1 MKKSIYI
8 ATFSLFTIICIIS
21 CNKQKVNLG
30 IPVVINVPHRAPYID
45 SIKSF
50 LKATLKS
57 SDYESIDFEKWH
69 TSKDAAHWYTR
80 IALKN
85 KLSENEFVLLQTDT
99 IGTTVKGKFVRL
111 HPKFNEQHQLIG
123 AIELWSLDRNEYF
136 ISDIENGYIKEWH
149 INNSAKEESFP
160 VPYDQ
165 LPEVIVYGRPNSNSG
180 FTYDTYLALQ
190 SMFEGGKGATQYPGG
205 TLYGNTSSY
214 NGGGSSSSGSPTG
227 NYNSGNGSDPHADF
241 YANIESSPLKPGIN
255 LNSWLKCFTNIPDA
269 GANCFIT
276 ICADMPVDDDPSVSL
291 NLYTGATGHCFLKLT
306 KTNGSQS
313 VTQYIGFTAQDAMQA
328 VIHGD
333 EFVPAKIVD
342 NASHKYDASISM
354 AVSPEGFQV
363 ALDKMKFLSNI
374 QQPYSI
380 TLFDCLDYDLAVFNS
395 VRGNDPLQLPK
406 NYSSGNTYDVIST
419 GQRFYQM
426 LEDMKL
432 SGDSEAPNIW
442 LGNGAPNFAGVSH
455 GACQ

>member
-1 MKKSIYI
+1 MKKVNHTLAFLI
-8 ATFSLFTIICIIS
+8 FSFAIITS
-21 CNKQKVNLG
+21 CNKQKIESSFPPIIHL
-30 IPVVINVPHRAPYID
+30 PVHSPYID
-45 SIKSF
+45 TISHF
-50 LKATLKS
+50 LKTALTTS
-57 SDYESIDFEKWH
+57 EYESIDFEQWH
-69 TSKDAAHWYTR
+69 ISKDKPHWYAR

-85 KLSENEFVLLQTDT
+85 KPGESEFVLLQTDT
-99 IGTTVKGKFVRL
+99 LGTSVKGKFVRL

-123 AIELWSLDRNEYF
+123 TIELWSLDRKEYF
-136 ISDIENGYIKEWH
+136 ISDIKNGYVTDWH
-149 INNSAKEESFP
+149 ISASAKEESFA

-190 SMFEGGKGATQYPGG
+190 GMFEGGKGATQYPGG
-205 TLYGNTSSY
+205 TLYSSTSSY
-214 NGGGSSSSGSPTG
+214 NGGGSSSGSSTG
-227 NYNSGNGSDPHADF
+227 NSNGNNGSDPHADF
-241 YANIESSPLKPGIN
+241 YANIESSPLKPGID
-255 LNSWLKCFTNIPDA
+255 LNSWLKCFTNIPDE
-269 GANCFIT
+269 GANCSIT

-291 NLYTGATGHCFLKLT
+291 NLYNGATGHCFLKLT
-306 KTNGSQS
+306 KTNGSES

-333 EFVPAKIVD
+333 AFVPAKIVD
-342 NASHKYDASISM
+342 NANHKYDASITM

-363 ALDKMKFLSNI
+363 ALDKMKFLSSI

-406 NYSSGNTYDVIST
+406 NYYSGNTYDVIST

-426 LEDMKL
+426 LEDMKMA
-432 SGDSEAPNIW
+432 GDSEAPNIW